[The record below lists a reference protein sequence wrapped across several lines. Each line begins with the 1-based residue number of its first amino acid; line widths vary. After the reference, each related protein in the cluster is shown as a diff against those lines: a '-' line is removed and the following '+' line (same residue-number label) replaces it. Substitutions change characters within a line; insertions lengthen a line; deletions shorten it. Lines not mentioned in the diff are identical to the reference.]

1 MNQIRGSTLD
11 QKITTCFFKCSNE
24 MVLVCEKMTLNDV
37 AMFKITEME
46 GGYAFDQ
53 THGIFLRLEKRPKKD
68 TVARQEET
76 DFNA

>member
-1 MNQIRGSTLD
+1 
-11 QKITTCFFKCSNE
+11 

-46 GGYAFDQ
+46 GGQAFDQ